1 VGNQGRKPISGDW
14 RMLNLLG
21 SEHHLCD
28 GISRRDFLQIG
39 SLGAAGIAMPELFR
53 GSSC

>member
-1 VGNQGRKPISGDW
+1 
-14 RMLNLLG
+14 MLNFLG
-21 SEHHLCD
+21 SGYRMCD